1 MAASRDLRDD
11 DELLLATARGDP
23 DAFGEFYR
31 RHVGEVLGFLVRRTG
46 SSELAADLAG
56 ETFAGALLA
65 CARYRAG
72 GPPAVAWLLGIA
84 QNKLRESMRRGRVDQ
99 RARARL
105 SIPRL
110 ELDDDDLA
118 GVEEAAADGAVA
130 LSLLEDLPALQRE
143 AVRARVLDE
152 RGYGELASDLGCSE
166 QVVRQHVSRGLRRL
180 RTLIERDQ

>member
-72 GPPAVAWLLGIA
+72 GLSTSGSACFSALAAPLIVRRRFATSARMAV
-84 QNKLRESMRRGRVDQ
+84 S
-99 RARARL
+99 
-105 SIPRL
+105 
-110 ELDDDDLA
+110 
-118 GVEEAAADGAVA
+118 
-130 LSLLEDLPALQRE
+130 
-143 AVRARVLDE
+143 
-152 RGYGELASDLGCSE
+152 
-166 QVVRQHVSRGLRRL
+166 
-180 RTLIERDQ
+180 